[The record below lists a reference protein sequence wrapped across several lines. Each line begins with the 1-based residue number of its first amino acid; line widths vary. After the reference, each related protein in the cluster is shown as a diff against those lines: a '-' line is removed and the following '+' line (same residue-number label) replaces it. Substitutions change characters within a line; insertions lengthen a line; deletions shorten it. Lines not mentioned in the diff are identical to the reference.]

1 MQSVDPGFVADDV
14 LTLRTQLPAPRYDD
28 SVRRTQF
35 YQRVLAGVGAIPSS
49 SAYRILQL
57 WSRPWALMCYSMRIS
72 SHIFPGDSP
81 MALARTNLTLPEDLL
96 AAVDELAGP
105 RGRSRYVAEAVAQ
118 RVKRDKLGKAIRETA
133 GIMVGSPGW
142 MSPDEVVRWVDFLRS
157 EETD

>member
-1 MQSVDPGFVADDV
+1 
-14 LTLRTQLPAPRYDD
+14 
-28 SVRRTQF
+28 
-35 YQRVLAGVGAIPSS
+35 
-49 SAYRILQL
+49 
-57 WSRPWALMCYSMRIS
+57 
-72 SHIFPGDSP
+72 

-96 AAVDELAGP
+96 AEVDSLAGP

-118 RVKRDKLGKAIRETA
+118 RVKRDKLGNAIRETA